1 MKLTVG
7 PLPPAVYWRRRAV
20 VLAGVLAIVLLLVY
34 SCGGSGS
41 DANPT
46 SDDAKTK
53 GSPTPSGITYPSEEP
68 QASDDPDASPPGSG
82 DSSGGEGSSSGGSV
96 SVDDAPQCADSELS
110 VAAQPARR
118 ETPEG
123 ARLKVTLVFTNISDR
138 PCKRDIGADE
148 QEVRLLDGDK
158 RLWSSDDCRPQQGSQ
173 VEVLYPDRPVR
184 RFWVTWDGKSS
195 APKCEGDRKVVD
207 AGMYELVARL
217 GAITSQPV
225 KLKVV
230 AS

>member
-20 VLAGVLAIVLLLVY
+20 VLGGLLAIVLLLVY

-46 SDDAKTK
+46 SDAKTK
-53 GSPTPSGITYPSEEP
+53 GSPSPSGITYPSEEP
-68 QASDDPDASPPGSG
+68 ESSDDPDASPPASG
-82 DSSGGEGSSSGGSV
+82 HSSGGDGSSSGGSV
-96 SVDDAPQCADSELS
+96 SVDDAPQCEDSELS
-110 VAAQPARR
+110 VVAKPSRR

-123 ARLKVTLVFTNISDR
+123 ARLKITLIFTNISDR
-138 PCKRDIGADE
+138 ACKRDIGADE
-148 QEVRLLDGDK
+148 QEVKLLDGEK

-173 VEVLYPDRPVR
+173 VEVLYPDRPVQ
-184 RFWVTWDGKSS
+184 RFWVTWDGKTS
-195 APKCEGDRKVVD
+195 APKCEGDRTVVD
-207 AGMYELVARL
+207 AGTYELVARL
-217 GAITSQPV
+217 GAIKSQPV

-230 AS
+230 SS